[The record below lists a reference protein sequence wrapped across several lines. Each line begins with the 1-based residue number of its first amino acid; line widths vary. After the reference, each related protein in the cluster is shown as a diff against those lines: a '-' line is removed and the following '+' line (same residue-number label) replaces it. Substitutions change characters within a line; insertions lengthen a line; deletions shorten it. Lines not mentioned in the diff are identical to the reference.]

1 MNDIAYCRLLIDV
14 LLKLHVKQ
22 TDMISELNKEVKL
35 LNERIFNLTVQRKTD
50 YTSLLHEKFDR

>member
-35 LNERIFNLTVQRKTD
+35 LNERIFNLTVEHKTD
-50 YTSLLHEKFDR
+50 YTSLLHKKFDL